1 MKNTANRSGIA
12 VSLYR
17 FLVVLQVA
25 ECYRNYNHYIP
36 RMHVLNKY
44 LKDKNDGTILIIS
57 LKPIFH

>member
-17 FLVVLQVA
+17 FLVVLHVA

-36 RMHVLNKY
+36 RMCSIN
-44 LKDKNDGTILIIS
+44 I
-57 LKPIFH
+57 